1 MPLVEDTG
9 WFFDTEL
16 LVLAERAGLRIHE
29 VPVDWVDDPDSSV
42 DIVRTA
48 VDDLKGIARLGRA
61 LATGRVPL
69 QDLREKLGRGALAT
83 PEREVAGVPR
93 GMIGQLARFAAVGV
107 ASTLAYLL
115 LYVLLRTGLGAFGAN
130 LVALVV
136 TAVANTAA
144 NRRLTF
150 GVRGRSGAATSQVQG
165 LIVFFLGLALTTGA
179 LALLPR
185 DGEQAGGAARARR
198 WRTHSPPCCGSS
210 PSVPGSSP
218 PSERAA

>member
-69 QDLREKLGRGALAT
+69 QDLRAKLGRGALAT

-136 TAVANTAA
+136 TAVGQHRRQPAA
-144 NRRLTF
+144 DLR
-150 GVRGRSGAATSQVQG
+150 
-165 LIVFFLGLALTTGA
+165 
-179 LALLPR
+179 
-185 DGEQAGGAARARR
+185 RAR
-198 WRTHSPPCCGSS
+198 P
-210 PSVPGSSP
+210 
-218 PSERAA
+218 